1 MNTIFTITSTKDNC
15 WMSNTTTEE
24 SFTAACAH
32 FNRAAWWLQ
41 TSNTPSIEK
50 MALELLKTDVVLET
64 YKDDAMRE
72 TAVKHSVI
80 MRIHQVE

>member
-1 MNTIFTITSTKDNC
+1 
-15 WMSNTTTEE
+15 MSNTTTEE
-24 SFTAACAH
+24 SFTDACAH
-32 FNRAAWWLQ
+32 FNRVAWWLQ

>member
-1 MNTIFTITSTKDNC
+1 MSSTYL
-15 WMSNTTTEE
+15 EE
-24 SFTAACAH
+24 DFEDACSH
-32 FNRAAWWLQ
+32 FNREAWWLQ
-41 TSNTPSIEK
+41 SSNTPSNEK

-64 YKDDAMRE
+64 YGDDAMRE